1 VKSNSPLHTVLL
13 ALSVAMLVL
22 FGVAWMYPVH
32 LWGLNFISYAPLIY
46 ILAVLPIAV
55 ALAWPGWSKF
65 NFSSNQFPRWVWSLV
80 AAAGMW
86 AMFFFYYIDTELY
99 GDALLNI
106 KVLSDGGDWA
116 KRYHVISGST
126 FNIFTPKNG
135 EQFTFSIVKGLS
147 RLTGLSMWATF
158 RGYASVLGAVWV
170 FIWMQFVQRKVQHKS
185 LQMLAAL
192 LGIFSGMTMT
202 FYAMPEVYAPPLLF
216 FTGYLICLVEFL
228 EAGKKKWLV
237 LLFPLLLMAIR
248 THSSGFAL
256 APSLVYALLVAAV
269 GEKENLQKWTSWRR
283 AGWMIPAVFLAIGLA
298 GYLTVFKAGDD
309 SVKVIPTAGNMFLT
323 PFGGPSPDDAY
334 FLFGFWHVWDFI
346 QELLFCSAAGCVIF
360 LAFLLAPGRKAY
372 WKSKPMV
379 GLGIVIVMLM
389 ALYFAI
395 DPHVTLPRDWDL
407 FSLVSPPILVVCVL
421 LLART
426 NGNLAPSWLRQSM
439 LLLLIGLQFSFFI
452 VNHDKKRVHDRQL
465 DVAAHVFASNE
476 QGGAF
481 IVKHSLDA
489 YPVSAKERIELL
501 EKTLQN
507 LTANENAIT
516 KADFA
521 FLYQYGG
528 ILCFESK
535 DFRRARTF
543 YLEADKR
550 LPEQVGTYEDL
561 AVVEFNLGNYQ
572 QALYF
577 ANLAMRFKSRHSSNW
592 ALAFTAAR
600 AIGNPG
606 LAFQIGQDYLQK
618 FGDPNGL
625 GPEIEAIGRQLSGPS
640 GNSEADKPK

>member
-1 VKSNSPLHTVLL
+1 MKSNSPLHTVIL

-32 LWGLNFISYAPLIY
+32 LWGLNFIAYSPLAY
-46 ILAVLPIAV
+46 MLAVLPAAA
-55 ALAWPGWSKF
+55 ALAW
-65 NFSSNQFPRWVWSLV
+65 SSSRMPATATGKAPRWVWSLV

-158 RGYASVLGAVWV
+158 RGYASILGAVWV
-170 FIWMQFVQRKVQHKS
+170 FVWMQFVQQKVQNKS

-228 EAGKKKWLV
+228 ETGKKKWLV

-334 FLFGFWHVWDFI
+334 FLFGFWHVWDFV

-360 LAFLLAPGRKAY
+360 FAFLLTPGRKVY
-372 WKSKPMV
+372 WTGKPMV
-379 GLGIVIVMLM
+379 GLGIATVMLL

-407 FSLVSPPILVVCVL
+407 FSLVFPPILVTCIIL
-421 LLART
+421 IAQAEEKLAE
-426 NGNLAPSWLRQSM
+426 SWLRQS
-439 LLLLIGLQFSFFI
+439 LLLLVIGLQFSFFL

-465 DVAAHVFASNE
+465 DVAQHVFASNE
-476 QGGAF
+476 PGGAF
-481 IVKHSLDA
+481 LIKHTLDA
-489 YPVSAKERIELL
+489 YPTSPQERVAML
-501 EKTLQN
+501 EKQLKV
-507 LTANENAIT
+507 LAPYENAVT
-516 KADFA
+516 NADFA
-521 FLYQYGG
+521 FIYQYGG
-528 ILCFESK
+528 ILCFELK
-535 DFRRARTF
+535 DFKKARTF
-543 YLEADKR
+543 YLGADKR

-561 AVVEFNLGNYQ
+561 AVVEFNLGSYDR
-572 QALYF
+572 ALYF
-577 ANLAMRFKSRHSSNW
+577 ANLAMRFQSKHAANW
-592 ALAFTAAR
+592 VLAFTAAQR
-600 AIGNPG
+600 IGNEP
-606 LAFQIGQDYLQK
+606 LALQIGIDYLQK
-618 FGDPNGL
+618 YGDPNGIR
-625 GPEIEAIGRQLSGPS
+625 PEIEALAGKLNVKS
-640 GNSEADKPK
+640 GNSQ

>member
-1 VKSNSPLHTVLL
+1 MKSNSPLHTVLL

-22 FGVAWMYPVH
+22 LGVAWMYPVH

-46 ILAVLPIAV
+46 LLAVLPIAV

-65 NFSSNQFPRWVWSLV
+65 KFPSNQIPRWVWSLV
-80 AAAGMW
+80 AAVGMW

-170 FIWMQFVQRKVQHKS
+170 FIWMQFVQRKIQNKGI
-185 LQMLAAL
+185 QMLAAL

-228 EAGKKKWLV
+228 ETGKKKWLV

-323 PFGGPSPDDAY
+323 PFGGSNPDDAY
-334 FLFGFWHVWDFI
+334 YLFGFWHAWDFV

-360 LAFLLAPGRKAY
+360 LAFLLAPGRKVY
-372 WKSKPMV
+372 WTGKPMV
-379 GLGIVIVMLM
+379 GLGIATVMLL

-407 FSLVSPPILVVCVL
+407 FSLVFPPILVTCIVL
-421 LLART
+421 IAQAEEKLAE
-426 NGNLAPSWLRQSM
+426 SWLRQSL
-439 LLLLIGLQFSFFI
+439 LLLLIGLQFSFFL

-465 DVAAHVFASNE
+465 DVAQHVFASNE
-476 QGGAF
+476 PGGAF
-481 IVKHSLDA
+481 LIKHTLDA
-489 YPVSAKERIELL
+489 YPTSPQERVAML
-501 EKTLQN
+501 EKQLKV
-507 LTANENAIT
+507 LAPYENAVT
-516 KADFA
+516 NTDFA
-521 FLYQYGG
+521 FIYQYGG
-528 ILCFESK
+528 ILCFEMK
-535 DFRRARTF
+535 DFQKARNF

-561 AVVEFNLGNYQ
+561 AVVEFNLGSYDR
-572 QALYF
+572 ALYF
-577 ANLAMRFKSRHSSNW
+577 ANLAMRFQSKHSANW
-592 ALAFTAAR
+592 VLAFTAAR
-600 AIGNPG
+600 RIGNEP
-606 LAFQIGQDYLQK
+606 LALQIGIDYLQK
-618 FGDPNGL
+618 YGDPNGIR
-625 GPEIEAIGRQLSGPS
+625 PEIEALAGKLNVQP
-640 GNSEADKPK
+640 GNSQ